1 MLEAIIARL
10 PRVLKLENPVFGE
23 IGNDA
28 NATVQ
33 GVVVT
38 ALAFAVGILTAGG
51 NVVGNILIGL
61 IVSPILLFGWT
72 AILYV
77 VGKMFGGQGTYAQL
91 IRPIGYAGAPFA
103 LRIVPVIGGPAGL
116 LYSAVIQIRAVMQIN
131 QVKQGS
137 AIAAVVI
144 SLGLGGVITLAIL
157 ATLGD

>member
-1 MLEAIIARL
+1 VA
-10 PRVLKLENPVFGE
+10 P
-23 IGNDA
+23 
-28 NATVQ
+28 
-33 GVVVT
+33 
-38 ALAFAVGILTAGG
+38 
-51 NVVGNILIGL
+51 IGL
-61 IVSPILLFGWT
+61 FIWT
-72 AILYV
+72 GILYV